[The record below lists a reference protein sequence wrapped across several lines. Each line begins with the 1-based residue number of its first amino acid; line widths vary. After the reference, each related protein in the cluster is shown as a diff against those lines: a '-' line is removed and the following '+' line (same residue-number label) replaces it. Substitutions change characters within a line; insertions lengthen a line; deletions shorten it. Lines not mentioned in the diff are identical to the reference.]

1 MSQPN
6 KFANRKA
13 YLVSCTFSRQIRWMP
28 KRIVRMS
35 SASAT
40 WRSCRAWLFRNVR
53 SNGNCL
59 FDALLAVR
67 CALRFLTTMT
77 PLYLFILECLGTAR
91 ILLLVHPFASN
102 KTERLGQKMS
112 QSDSLKTRRRGVV
125 GSRRVTTQERLM
137 KSHLCDDTAARNV
150 PNRMQ
155 KPLTWLLLRF
165 FVASITFRLR
175 FSANFASESLLT
187 IPPPS

>member
-1 MSQPN
+1 
-6 KFANRKA
+6 
-13 YLVSCTFSRQIRWMP
+13 MP
-28 KRIVRMS
+28 QRIVRMS
-35 SASAT
+35 SASTT
-40 WRSCRAWLFRNVR
+40 WRSCRARHFFRNVR
-53 SNGNCL
+53 SDGNCL
-59 FDALLAVR
+59 FVALLVVR
-67 CALRFLTTMT
+67 RALSFLPTMT

-91 ILLLVHPFASN
+91 ILVTVHPFASN

-125 GSRRVTTQERLM
+125 GSSRVTTQEKLM
-137 KSHLCDDTAARNV
+137 KAHLCDDIAARNA

-165 FVASITFRLR
+165 FVASITFRLK